1 MFCLHTSSHPSDR
14 PTLCTEYTHN
24 METLEALTAASSA
37 IPLTSVSVCF
47 VALAGLAAVA
57 ISLLG
62 RGSKSQQGRAL
73 PGPAGDGTFLANSL
87 EVQANLPRLLDWMLE
102 QSLKYGGEDGMGTW
116 SFKIFMQ
123 PNMTLTHNPDNVR
136 HILMN
141 VNTYGKGPVWRENF
155 YPILVRAEGIAMK

>member
-1 MFCLHTSSHPSDR
+1 
-14 PTLCTEYTHN
+14 
-24 METLEALTAASSA
+24 METLESLTAATSA
-37 IPLTSVSVCF
+37 IPLTSVSVGF

-62 RGSKSQQGRAL
+62 RGGSKSQQGQL

-87 EVQANLPRLLDWMLE
+87 EVQANLPRLLDWLLE
-102 QSLKYGGEDGMGTW
+102 QSLKYGGEDGLGTW

-123 PNMTLTHNPDNVR
+123 PNMTLTHNPENVR

-155 YPILVRAEGIAMK
+155 YPILVRAEGVARK